1 MADVIVVGDGPAGL
15 SAALFL
21 AKNGEQ
27 VEVYGKN
34 ESWVHKALL
43 KNYLGFSQIDGPEF
57 MRLAREQV
65 EEAGASLLEGE
76 ITAIL
81 KSDDG
86 FEVQASDGQSSF
98 GKYVILAAG
107 PKTTLASQL
116 GMKVDEKGY
125 VESDKNGRTSVDR
138 VYVIGWST
146 RADKVQLAISVGD
159 GAAAALDILSIE
171 KGKDFHD
178 FDSLADDPE
187 R

>member
-27 VEVYGKN
+27 VEVWGKN
-34 ESWVHKALL
+34 ESWVHKARLE
-43 KNYLGFSQIDGPEF
+43 NYLGFSGIDGPEF

-65 EEAGASLLEGE
+65 EELGASLLDGE
-76 ITAIL
+76 INAIL
-81 KSDDG
+81 TSEDG
-86 FEVQASDGQSSF
+86 FEVQATDGQSSF

-107 PKTTLASQL
+107 PKSALASQL
-116 GMKVDEKGY
+116 GMKVDDKGY
-125 VESDKNGRTSVDR
+125 VEADRNGRTNIDR
-138 VYVIGWST
+138 LYVIGWST

-159 GAAAALDILSIE
+159 GAAAALDILSRE